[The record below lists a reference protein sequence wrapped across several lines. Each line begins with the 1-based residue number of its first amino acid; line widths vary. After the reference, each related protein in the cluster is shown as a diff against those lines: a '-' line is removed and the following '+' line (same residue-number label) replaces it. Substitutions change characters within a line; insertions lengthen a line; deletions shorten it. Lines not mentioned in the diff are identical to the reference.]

1 VKKRHKFEMT
11 DRRWFAK
18 QRKKLLFE
26 MSKVAVMSVA
36 QRVPM
41 LETVCLH

>member
-1 VKKRHKFEMT
+1 MT
-11 DRRWFAK
+11 DRHWFAK
-18 QRKKLLFE
+18 QRKKPLFE
-26 MSKVAVMSVA
+26 MSKVTVMSVV

>member
-1 VKKRHKFEMT
+1 MT
-11 DRRWFAK
+11 DRHWSAK